1 MDDLADMSDMDAAR
15 EGGKVI
21 QEINEVRK
29 NEEMSPENKAWQVQ
43 KLGIE
48 ARQWLSSAIDR
59 PEPLPVGDV
68 AEAAAPYVVNAAPV

>member
-29 NEEMSPENKAWQVQ
+29 NDEMSPENKAWQVQ

-48 ARQWLSSAIDR
+48 ARQWLTSAIDR

-68 AEAAAPYVVNAAPV
+68 AAVAAPIDVGTASV